1 MIAIGILSTWL
12 LLSAAGFMGL
22 SALTRAGVREEVEAA
37 QALSELKPAA
47 FAATRIPIPKAL
59 AQWR

>member
-22 SALTRAGVREEVEAA
+22 SALTRAGVREELEATR
-37 QALSELKPAA
+37 ALAGLKPA

>member
-22 SALTRAGVREEVEAA
+22 SALTRAGVREEVEATRA
-37 QALSELKPAA
+37 LKPAA
-47 FAATRIPIPKAL
+47 LAATRIPMPKAL
-59 AQWR
+59 AQ